1 MNSTIISALQSL
13 CCGSVPG
20 SLDKGQISSTPETN
34 AAEAAVKAAFVDA
47 QTTDGDLLLMD
58 LESAYEDIATPMMDS
73 FVNIASAVCGR
84 DFWKEGRTAEKLGL
98 AGKTAA
104 EIQDMVR

>member
-34 AAEAAVKAAFVDA
+34 AAEAAVRAAFVDA

-58 LESAYEDIATPMMDS
+58 LESAYEDMGFLNGFRLGVQLM
-73 FVNIASAVCGR
+73 
-84 DFWKEGRTAEKLGL
+84 AECMK
-98 AGKTAA
+98 
-104 EIQDMVR
+104 

>member
-58 LESAYEDIATPMMDS
+58 LESAYEDINMMGD
-73 FVNIASAVCGR
+73 GLR
-84 DFWKEGRTAEKLGL
+84 DALDPKIR
-98 AGKTAA
+98 
-104 EIQDMVR
+104 D

>member
-13 CCGSVPG
+13 CCGSV
-20 SLDKGQISSTPETN
+20 SSTPETN

-58 LESAYEDIATPMMDS
+58 LESAYEDMGFLNGFRLGVQLM
-73 FVNIASAVCGR
+73 
-84 DFWKEGRTAEKLGL
+84 AECMK
-98 AGKTAA
+98 
-104 EIQDMVR
+104 

>member
-1 MNSTIISALQSL
+1 MNSTSISALQSL
-13 CCGSVPG
+13 CCGRVPG

-58 LESAYEDIATPMMDS
+58 LESAYGDMGFLNGFRLGVQLM
-73 FVNIASAVCGR
+73 
-84 DFWKEGRTAEKLGL
+84 AECMK
-98 AGKTAA
+98 
-104 EIQDMVR
+104 